1 MGNNPHIFAW
11 LTKCGRVDDPTERPP
26 CDPGI
31 RLLSGAFRWNI
42 PLLGRTKE
50 PRNQG
55 TKDPRNGQHRS
66 VRRGRNR
73 PQAHFPT
80 LSESR
85 SAGNGVI
92 DCISEANSADTSV
105 MRQSTLRV
113 PLPPAQGHG
122 RVPHAATTKPALR
135 SISLRYASGIRPPLG
150 HRRFRH
156 GWQRMRRDRPWAGP
170 SLDKEGIQ
178 RRANTSGYRQGRR
191 AQEAV
196 VLAVFRRTFGKGF

>member
-1 MGNNPHIFAW
+1 MEYPS
-11 LTKCGRVDDPTERPP
+11 V
-26 CDPGI
+26 
-31 RLLSGAFRWNI
+31 GANQ
-42 PLLGRTKE
+42 GTKE

-55 TKDPRNGQHRS
+55 TKEPRNGQHRS

-73 PQAHFPT
+73 PQAHFPI

-85 SAGNGVI
+85 PAGNVVVI
-92 DCISEANSADTSV
+92 DGISEANSADASV
-105 MRQSTLRV
+105 MRQNTLRV

-135 SISLRYASGIRPPLG
+135 SISLRSASGIRLPLG

-156 GWQRMRRDRPWAGP
+156 GWQRMRRDRAWTGP

-178 RRANTSGYRQGRR
+178 RRANTAGYRQGRR